1 VAPSTE
7 LVARLGEARL
17 FAQCS
22 SSDLHVIADRCE
34 VRRVTAGT
42 TLVRQGEPG
51 DEFFVLLDGKAD
63 VVRDGVLLA
72 QLGPGQSF
80 GELALL
86 DPGPRAADVLV
97 TADATVAVL
106 GKARFRLVLEAVP
119 AVSEAMLASLARL
132 VRIDL
137 APHEAHGI

>member
-7 LVARLGEARL
+7 LVERLAEARL
-17 FAQCS
+17 FAHCNT
-22 SSDLHVIADRCE
+22 SDLHVVADRCE
-34 VRRVTAGT
+34 VRDVAAGT
-42 TLVRQGEPG
+42 TLVREGEPG
-51 DEFFVLLDGKAD
+51 DEFFVLLDGQAD
-63 VVRDGVLLA
+63 VRRDGELLA

-86 DPGPRAADVLV
+86 DPGPRAADVVV
-97 TADATVAVL
+97 TSDATIAVL

-132 VRIDL
+132 VRTDL
-137 APHEAHGI
+137 ALHEPARI

>member
-7 LVARLGEARL
+7 LVARLAEARL

-34 VRRVTAGT
+34 VRSIPAGT

-63 VVRDGVLLA
+63 VLHDGVLLA

-97 TADATVAVL
+97 TGDATVAVL

-132 VRIDL
+132 TRSAVTV
-137 APHEAHGI
+137 APPV